1 MLQYRKIY
9 CNGDQSMITN
19 NNKKIDKNNTQS
31 KKKPIVE
38 HVIRSREP
46 VKSKSRPSKDGKK

>member
-1 MLQYRKIY
+1 
-9 CNGDQSMITN
+9 MITN